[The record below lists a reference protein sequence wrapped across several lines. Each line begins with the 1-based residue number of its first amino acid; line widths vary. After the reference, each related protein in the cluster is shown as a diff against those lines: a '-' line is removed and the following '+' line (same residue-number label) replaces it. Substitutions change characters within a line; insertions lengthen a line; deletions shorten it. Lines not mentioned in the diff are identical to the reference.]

1 MRFMPEQRDS
11 SAQSNFGLAWL
22 FLCLAFAAHVT
33 DEALTG
39 FLAVYNPTILAVP
52 AQLPWFPMPTFQ
64 YRQLLIGL
72 IIAHLVLSLLTPF
85 AFRYSQWFPPLCFS
99 SVRV

>member
-11 SAQSNFGLAWL
+11 SAQPNFGRAWL

-39 FLAVYNPTILAVP
+39 FLAVYNPTILAVR
-52 AQLPWFPMPTFQ
+52 AQLPCPRSNTAN
-64 YRQLLIGL
+64 G
-72 IIAHLVLSLLTPF
+72 
-85 AFRYSQWFPPLCFS
+85 
-99 SVRV
+99 